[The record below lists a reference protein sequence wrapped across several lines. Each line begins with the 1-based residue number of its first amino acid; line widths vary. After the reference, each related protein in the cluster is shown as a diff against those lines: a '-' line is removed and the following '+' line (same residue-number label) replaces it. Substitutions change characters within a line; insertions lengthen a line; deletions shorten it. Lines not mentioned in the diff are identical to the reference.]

1 MDVTEAAQTGA
12 ASPGGPDG
20 PDRPGGT
27 DEAEPVPPGAPAGR
41 PLSVAVIG
49 SGPAG
54 VYVVDQLLR
63 AEPAGGVRVDVLE
76 RLPAPTG
83 LVRYG
88 VSPDHPDIKSIGAT
102 LLGVL
107 SHDGVRLLGNVRVG
121 ERPGEVPVEAL
132 LRHHDAVVVATG
144 SSADAPLDVPG
155 VDLPGCVGASEVVAW
170 YGGHPDGARTW
181 DLSGPAMAVLG
192 AGNVALDVA
201 RVLAR
206 PARDL
211 HGSDVPHAVYEA
223 LESSALTDVHVF
235 GRRGADAV
243 RFTAHELDEIGAL
256 DGVDV
261 VLDPAELELDEEAAA
276 AVEADRGRRQVLQA
290 LHRLAGREPTGAPR
304 RLHLHLHAAPV
315 AVLGDDR
322 VEGLRT
328 EATTTRDG
336 ALVGTGETT
345 DWPVSSVVR
354 AVGYTGRAL
363 PGVPFDAARG
373 VVPNDAGRVL
383 DANGAPVPGL
393 YVNGWIKRGPSGLI
407 GASRRD
413 ARETVRSLLADA
425 EAGVLGGA
433 RTLTPDGLDALLAAE
448 GVEVVDLTG
457 WGRLDAHEAGAGAH
471 VGRSRVKVVDHDAMV
486 AAARASASQDDG

>member
-1 MDVTEAAQTGA
+1 MDVTTDGTETSSGTATGA
-12 ASPGGPDG
+12 ARS
-20 PDRPGGT
+20 T
-27 DEAEPVPPGAPAGR
+27 PAR

-54 VYVVDQLLR
+54 VYVADQLVR
-63 AEPAGGVRVDVLE
+63 AEREGGVRVDVLE

-88 VSPDHPDIKSIGAT
+88 VSPDHPDIKTIGAT

-107 SHDGVRLLGNVRVG
+107 AHEGVRLLGNVRVG
-121 ERPGEVPVEAL
+121 DGPGEGPAGVL
-132 LRHHDAVVVATG
+132 LAHHDAVGVATG
-144 SSADAPLDVPG
+144 CSADAPLPVPG
-155 VDLPGCVGASEVVAW
+155 ADLPGCVGASEVVAW

-181 DLSGPAMAVLG
+181 DLSGTAMAVIG
-192 AGNVALDVA
+192 VGNVALDVA

-206 PARDL
+206 PAGDL
-211 HGSDVPHAVYEA
+211 RGSDVPHAVLEA
-223 LESSALTDVHVF
+223 LETSALTDVHVF

-243 RFTAHELDEIGAL
+243 RFTAHELGEVGAL
-256 DGVDV
+256 EGVDV
-261 VLDPAELELDEEAAA
+261 VLDPAELELGEEAAA
-276 AVEADRGRRQVLQA
+276 AVAADRPRRQVLEA
-290 LHRLAGREPTGAPR
+290 LHRLAGRGRTGAPR
-304 RLHLHLHAAPV
+304 RVHLHLNAAPV
-315 AVLGDDR
+315 AVLGTDR

-328 EATTTRDG
+328 EATATVGG
-336 ALVGTGETT
+336 ALVGSGVTT

-354 AVGYTGRAL
+354 AVGYTGQGL
-363 PGVPFDAARG
+363 PGVPFDADRG

-383 DANGAPVPGL
+383 GDDGAPVPGL

-425 EAGVLGGA
+425 DAGSLPRVE
-433 RTLTPDGLDALLAAE
+433 TLSPDGLDALLAAE

-457 WGRLDAHEAGAGAH
+457 WGRLDAHEEGAGAEH
-471 VGRSRVKVVDHDAMV
+471 GRGRVKVVDHAAMV
-486 AAARASASQDDG
+486 AAARAPDGARERLSPR